1 MRRKMTVNKSI
12 QPNLLLK
19 KTILIAEDEYMNFE
33 LLSEILDGFNV
44 NLIHAANGKIAVE
57 IFKNTPIDLILMDIK
72 MPEMNGV
79 TATKLIKQINNKIPI
94 VALTAHNDTKT
105 NILIKQ
111 FFDTV
116 IFKPIDIEL
125 TLKTINSL
133 LND

>member
-1 MRRKMTVNKSI
+1 MTVNKSI